1 MNVRVSRDEYLGEKA
16 SLGKAFLEGDVPSRD
31 YLKNH
36 AALLRE
42 ILTSRAE
49 VARLPQN
56 CAILAA
62 GGFAREEL
70 FPYSDIDVLLL
81 IDEAVSEEEKNQIS
95 TYLTDLWDLGLTV
108 GASVRTPAEVAK
120 DATTDVAFAT
130 NFLESAWIYGDK
142 ALFARAKEAFATVFD
157 PRKFFREKELEM
169 QQRRRKHG
177 ETPYELEPDLKES
190 PGALRDIQVILWCAK
205 AAGFGATP
213 EELIE
218 SGILTAKEASAL
230 RSAQTFIQD
239 LRLRIQLMSNRSEN
253 RLLFDKEVSLAKA
266 LAIEGTTGLDAAE
279 ILMKRYYRNA
289 HDVELLNE
297 IAMRSIE
304 ERLFTPDFVKPQEKH
319 IAPGILARGSLLDIE
334 NEALFENQPQ
344 AFLRIFLEFSRHQE
358 LRDFSARLMRLL
370 YRASKGT
377 CLLRFESEACKKI
390 FREILTL
397 HYGCS
402 RCLQLMNRWGVLGQM
417 IPEFGAIVGQMQHDL
432 FHAYTVDQHTMLT
445 IRYTR
450 RFTHSSYAHEFPHCS
465 EVSSEIKRPALLTIA
480 ALMHDIGKG
489 RGGHHAEIG
498 SVIAER
504 FAASLGID
512 AEGVAYVKFLVR
524 EHLTMSR
531 VAQKQDTSDP
541 KVIEAFSKV
550 VQNKARLDGLY
561 LLTVADI
568 RATNPKIWNS
578 WKGKLLEDLYNKT
591 LLYLSGEK
599 SLLTEESYIREK
611 QENAKRALLTS
622 GINFEEIDA
631 FFSTQDITYFM
642 RNSAEDIAWHA
653 SVICKEKSLTGPL
666 IAIQVTDAGLV
677 KVFFY
682 LEDSPGLVSKILR
695 VFERDGLSVLEARIH
710 TTRSGKVFDTF
721 LAEDKRKRS
730 NFEEFT
736 PTLIKHLKASL
747 QSLDPL
753 PEAQSGKLSRR
764 SRTFPVKPVVDI
776 EPDASGN
783 GWLLQ
788 ITCNDRIGLLYAISL
803 CLAHYAVNLVSAK
816 ITTLD
821 ERVEDVFLI
830 DGDVLRNEE
839 NILAIEREL
848 LEVLEDV
855 D

>member
-1 MNVRVSRDEYLGEKA
+1 MRESREEYLSGKDA
-16 SLGKAFLEGDVPSRD
+16 LGKAFLEGSITSRD
-31 YLKNH
+31 YLKGH

-42 ILTSRAE
+42 ILTTRAKKANLSE
-49 VARLPQN
+49 N

-81 IDEAVSEEEKNQIS
+81 IDEAVSEEEKNHIS

-130 NFLESAWIYGDK
+130 NFLESEW
-142 ALFARAKEAFATVFD
+142 LFGSKKLSGEAKEAFRNVFD
-157 PRKFFREKELEM
+157 ARKFFREKELEM

-190 PGALRDIQVILWCAK
+190 TGGLRDIQVILWCAK
-205 AAGFGATP
+205 AAGFGCSI
-213 EELIE
+213 EELIDCA
-218 SGILTAKEASAL
+218 ILTAKEAAAL
-230 RSAQTFIQD
+230 KSAQSTICD
-239 LRLRIQLMSNRSEN
+239 MRLRIQLMSGRGEN
-253 RLLFDKEVSLAKA
+253 RLLFDKELTLAKA
-266 LAIEGTTGLDAAE
+266 LGIAATSGLDAAE
-279 ILMKRYYRNA
+279 LLMKRYYRNA
-289 HDVELLNE
+289 HEVELLNE

-304 ERLFTPDFVKPQEKH
+304 ERLFAGDFVNLRIKA
-319 IAPGILARGSLLDIE
+319 IAPGILATGSMLDIE
-334 NEALFENQPQ
+334 GENLLEAHPEM
-344 AFLRIFLEFSRHQE
+344 FLRIFLEFSRHQE

-370 YRASKGT
+370 YRVSIAT
-377 CLLRFESEACKKI
+377 NTVRFESPECMGI
-390 FREILTL
+390 FREILTSR
-397 HYGCS
+397 YGCS
-402 RCLQLMNRWGVLGQM
+402 RCLQLMNRWGVLGKM
-417 IPEFGAIVGQMQHDL
+417 IPEFDAIVGQMQHDL

-465 EVSSEIKRPALLTIA
+465 QVSSEIRRPALLTLA

-498 SVIAER
+498 SAIAER

-512 AEGVAYVKFLVR
+512 KEGVDYVRFLVR

-541 KVIEAFSKV
+541 KVIEAFGKV
-550 VQNKARLDGLY
+550 VRNKARLDGLY

-591 LLYLSGEK
+591 LLYLKGEK
-599 SLLTEESYIREK
+599 SLLSEESYIREK
-611 QENAKRALLTS
+611 KESAKKILLNS
-622 GINFEEIDA
+622 GLSSKEISA
-631 FFSTQDITYFM
+631 FFRTQDITYFM

-653 SVICKEKSLTGPL
+653 SVICKATSLAEPL
-666 IAIQVTDAGLV
+666 VSVEVTDSGFV

-682 LEDSPGLVSKILR
+682 LEDCAGLISKILR

-736 PTLIKHLKASL
+736 PTLISHLKVSL
-747 QSLDPL
+747 ESLDPL

-764 SRTFPVKPVVDI
+764 SRTFPVKPIVDI

-788 ITCNDRIGLLYAISL
+788 ITCNDRMGLLYAISL
-803 CLAHYAVNLVSAK
+803 CLARHRVNLVSAK

-839 NILAIEREL
+839 TVLAIETEL
-848 LEVLEDV
+848 LEVLEDK